1 MENLNAATA
10 TLSVSAAPEAT
21 CVAPRNFRKAAKRP
35 RMNWEYSLAETASR
49 PRPAGNVSYIPYY
62 MYGERVEL
70 KNGMAVI

>member
-1 MENLNAATA
+1 MENAHATTTAAT
-10 TLSVSAAPEAT
+10 TIAAPEVT